1 MALYEYRCRT
11 CDERFE
17 VQRPMTAAA
26 TSTPCPDGHLDTVK
40 VLSMF
45 ATTGVSA
52 GGAPSP
58 VGGGGGGC
66 CGGACGCR

>member
-17 VQRPMTAAA
+17 VHRPMTATV

-45 ATTGVSA
+45 ATTG
-52 GGAPSP
+52 GGGGQLAP
-58 VGGGGGGC
+58 GGGGGC
-66 CGGACGCR
+66 CGGSCGCAH